1 MRKLTNHEKLTLVNI
16 LDDLMNCEMYTGKY
30 DAKFG
35 NQEFMFGIENVLET
49 LFGLVNNEL
58 AYEFSKIFFEN
69 MVASEEMERLVD

>member
-16 LDDLMNCEMYTGKY
+16 LDDLVNCETYVGKY

-35 NQEFMFGIENVLET
+35 SQEFMYGIENVLET
-49 LFGLVNNEL
+49 LFGLVDREL

-69 MVASEEMERLVD
+69 MIASEEMERLVD